1 MKLDLDFNL
10 NEDEAIDMAVKQYV
24 KLLEDILLKYPN
36 QWFNFYNFWEE
47 K

>member
-24 KLLEDILLKYPN
+24 KLLEDILLEYPN

-47 K
+47 Q